1 MKKNKFVRSSKKYQN
16 GGQLESQY
24 GQAGSVVGSMVG
36 SGLGM
41 AANALLPGLGS
52 ILSPVLSQV
61 GSAVGGT
68 IGSKAGAGKQMQQD
82 MNALTVNKNP
92 YGFAFG
98 GSLTDP
104 EPSPLKKSN
113 NAIISAINV
122 QASQGKSYDDII
134 KAINPMLADRDKLQ
148 EDKINAEAVSPYLG
162 DGTPED
168 LKRMYPGRFFKFGG
182 ALTGRSDASV
192 YKGRLHSHGGI
203 LVNSKGVPSGKPD
216 AEVEGEEAV
225 VNIGGKSYI
234 FSNRILI

>member
-1 MKKNKFVRSSKKYQN
+1 MKKSKFVRNSKKYQN

-24 GQAGSVVGSMVG
+24 GQAGSAVGSMVG

-68 IGSKAGAGKQMQQD
+68 IGGKAGAGKQMQQD

-98 GSLTDP
+98 G
-104 EPSPLKKSN
+104 
-113 NAIISAINV
+113 
-122 QASQGKSYDDII
+122 
-134 KAINPMLADRDKLQ
+134 
-148 EDKINAEAVSPYLG
+148 
-162 DGTPED
+162 
-168 LKRMYPGRFFKFGG
+168 

-192 YKGRLHSHGGI
+192 YKGRLHSRGGI

-216 AEVEGEEAV
+216 AEVEGGELAV
-225 VNIGGKSYI
+225 TIGGKSYI
-234 FSNRILI
+234 FSNRLKI